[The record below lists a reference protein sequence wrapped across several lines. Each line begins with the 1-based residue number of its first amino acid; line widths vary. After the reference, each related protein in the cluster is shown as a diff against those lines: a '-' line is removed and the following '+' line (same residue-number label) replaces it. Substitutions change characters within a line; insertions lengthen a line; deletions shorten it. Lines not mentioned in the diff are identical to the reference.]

1 MNHGIV
7 DLRCVIMMMHK
18 QRFTFSMSDNPLPLY
33 IESIGFNPHELD
45 FDRPEGYPYYHWLQ
59 CYKGEGKFNFDGK
72 EHLLLPGQAVFLTP
86 YTPHFY
92 YSDHIANK
100 SWSTIYITF
109 SGEAIDPILNSLD
122 MNYSAL
128 YEETE
133 SASFYHMVQAILN
146 KIVDEN
152 QYLEF
157 ELSADLYHFLL
168 MLKKYGKVNN
178 KLSIT
183 QSYEHIRPI
192 VEWLEQ
198 NYSEDIGLLE
208 ISEKAQVSSQ
218 HLNSLFHDAFGISPY
233 SFLVKLRMREAKRM
247 LITDPSLT
255 LKEISKRVGFN
266 GVSHFVSTFKKREGI
281 TPSVYRNLHC

>member
-1 MNHGIV
+1 
-7 DLRCVIMMMHK
+7 
-18 QRFTFSMSDNPLPLY
+18 
-33 IESIGFNPHELD
+33 
-45 FDRPEGYPYYHWLQ
+45 
-59 CYKGEGKFNFDGK
+59 
-72 EHLLLPGQAVFLTP
+72 
-86 YTPHFY
+86 
-92 YSDHIANK
+92 
-100 SWSTIYITF
+100 
-109 SGEAIDPILNSLD
+109 
-122 MNYSAL
+122 
-128 YEETE
+128 
-133 SASFYHMVQAILN
+133 

-198 NYSEDIGLLE
+198 NYSEDIGLME

-233 SFLVKLRMREAKRM
+233 SFLVQ
-247 LITDPSLT
+247 LT
-255 LKEISKRVGFN
+255 LKEISKRFGFN